1 MHYISNNLT
10 VIYVL
15 YIRFLKWLKLR
26 RQLEAHHQTITDKTI
41 RPHMTTCQILN
52 QKKYKKQISQISDT
66 AHENTFYEYDF
77 EPSLNE
83 ISSSSPLSFG
93 SDTLVSLNEVVLR
106 LQEFI
111 QVNLKD
117 SQAGGIMIQDLIKKL
132 IHSSSY

>member
-1 MHYISNNLT
+1 MVEAKTTTRGPPPDYYRQNNPPSYDYL
-10 VIYVL
+10 L
-15 YIRFLKWLKLR
+15 DS
-26 RQLEAHHQTITDKTI
+26 QLEKVQEIDFLE
-41 RPHMTTCQILN
+41 P
-52 QKKYKKQISQISDT
+52 SDT